1 MRKSYIYCSLVV
13 ALLLMASLQ
22 SHAQQAMGNDTIRLG
37 GIIVEG
43 KPYPFVFLPEYE
55 LKDRMRNEEERK
67 RLNQLRSRVYNTYS
81 YALTAAAIFKKVKA
95 DMDTMDRRRDRKK
108 YMKEIDRQLDA
119 AFKQPLKNMSI
130 EQGHV
135 LISLINRQTGDNCYH
150 VIRELKGG
158 LSAVMWQS
166 VGVFFN
172 NNLRK
177 DYDPTGDDKELEMI
191 VRELEAS
198 TAYRYQLYL
207 QDELMKKVSKK

>member
-1 MRKSYIYCSLVV
+1 MYRSFIYIVLWVSVLSGVSARTC
-13 ALLLMASLQ
+13 
-22 SHAQQAMGNDTIRLG
+22 AQQLGINDTIRLG
-37 GIIVEG
+37 GVIVDG
-43 KPYPFVFLPEYE
+43 KTYPFVFLPEYE
-55 LKDRMRNEEERK
+55 IKDRMRNEQERL
-67 RLNQLRSRVYNTYS
+67 RLNQLRSRVYATYS

-108 YMKEIDRQLDA
+108 YMRDIDRQLDA

-177 DYDPTGDDKELEMI
+177 DYDPEGDDKDTEMI

-207 QDELMKKVSKK
+207 QDELMKKVSKR